1 MNNKDDLFEEI
12 FGAVVTEEDIYEIPA
27 EEQHQDYVLS
37 LYERINRCYEAQI
50 SKQHIEADVL
60 QSQQSSEKQSLINIS
75 PSKNSHPEL
84 NFEET
89 QIAKFEVIETAY
101 GTFKVPIPKREYVVE
116 RHQIL
121 DQHKV
126 LMKKFKR

>member
-1 MNNKDDLFEEI
+1 MDLFEI
-12 FGAVVTEEDIYEIPA
+12 FRAVVMEDIYEIPA

-37 LYERINRCYEAQI
+37 LYERINRYDAQS
-50 SKQHIEADVL
+50 SKQRIEAEVL
-60 QSQQSSEKQSLINIS
+60 QSQQSFEKQYLINIS

-84 NFEET
+84 NFGER
-89 QIAKFEVIETAY
+89 QIAKFEFTETAY
-101 GTFKVPIPKREYVVE
+101 RTFKVPIPKREYVVE

-126 LMKKFKR
+126 LMKEFKR